1 MVIRRASNV
10 PLGMADAGSCNNNL
24 FVKYVCDSTLIC
36 LVGLTVEGY

>member
-10 PLGMADAGSCNNNL
+10 PLGMADAGSCNKL